1 MILLLATIGASIL
14 NIVLIFLVDR
24 VVCQVNESFV
34 YILLA
39 ICILLCGKSSQT
51 FLEEIHFK
59 WIKSCHER
67 INAQI
72 VLETIDQVWV
82 ADVLGHDIAR
92 LALNFLLLANDF
104 DTTTT

>member
-1 MILLLATIGASIL
+1 MVLLLATIGASIL
-14 NIVLIFLVDR
+14 NVVLILLVNR
-24 VVCQVNESFV
+24 VVSQVNESFV
-34 YILLA
+34 YILLTVR
-39 ICILLCGKSSQT
+39 ILLCGKSSQT

-72 VLETIDQVWV
+72 VLETIDQVRV

-92 LALNFLLLANDF
+92 LALDFLLLADDF

>member
-1 MILLLATIGASIL
+1 MVLLLATIGASVL
-14 NIVLIFLVDR
+14 NIVLILLVNR
-24 VVCQVNESFV
+24 VVSQVNESFV
-34 YILLA
+34 YILLTV
-39 ICILLCGKSSQT
+39 CILLSGKSSQT

-59 WIKSCHER
+59 WIKSRHER

-72 VLETIDQVWV
+72 VLETIDQVRV

-92 LALNFLLLANDF
+92 LALDFLLLADDF

>member
-1 MILLLATIGASIL
+1 MVLLLATIGASVL
-14 NIVLIFLVDR
+14 NVVLILLVDR
-24 VVCQVNESFV
+24 VVSQVNESFV
-34 YILLA
+34 YILLTV
-39 ICILLCGKSSQT
+39 CILLCGKSSQT

-72 VLETIDQVWV
+72 VLETIDQVRV

-92 LALNFLLLANDF
+92 LALDFLLLADDF